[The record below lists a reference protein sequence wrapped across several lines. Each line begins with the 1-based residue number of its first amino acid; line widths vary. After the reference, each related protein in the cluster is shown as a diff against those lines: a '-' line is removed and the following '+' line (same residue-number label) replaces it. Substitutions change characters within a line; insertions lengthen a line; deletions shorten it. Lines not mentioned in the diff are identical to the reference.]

1 MTDQFQFEPQ
11 DGIQDPDEGEPE
23 GPVDRLEDPIDEGYA
38 PAEPWSTRAAFGG
51 STRAAFGGQPV
62 DETEEKPFE
71 QRLEQEE
78 PEVEDDWDE
87 DLASDVVEGGAD
99 GDARGTEEG
108 R

>member
-11 DGIQDPDEGEPE
+11 DGVQDPDEGEPE
-23 GPVDRLEDPIDEGYA
+23 QGPVDRLDDPIDEGYA
-38 PAEPWSTRAAFGG
+38 PAEPWSTRAV
-51 STRAAFGGQPV
+51 FGGQPV
-62 DETEEKPFE
+62 ETEDKPFE

-99 GDARGTEEG
+99 GDGPGTEEA